1 MMTDKKHTVSDY
13 FHVLQFLDKLE
24 AEFHEFKAGTL
35 KRLDGNDAW
44 FKRNDI
50 IRRLEK
56 LEKK

>member
-1 MMTDKKHTVSDY
+1 MTDKKHTVSDY
-13 FHVLQFLDKLE
+13 FHVLQFFDKLE
-24 AEFHEFKAGTL
+24 CEFKEFKAHIE

-50 IRRLEK
+50 MKRIEK